1 MFRLQHSFLLTDA
14 GMDSD
19 RQLRPENDAMF
30 LASPVKRKR
39 QIERKRNVSRTVS
52 HA

>member
-1 MFRLQHSFLLTDA
+1 MLRLQHSLLLTDA

-19 RQLRPENDAMF
+19 GQLRPKNDAMF
-30 LASPVKRKR
+30 LASPVKPKR
-39 QIERKRNVSRTVS
+39 QIERKGNVSRTAS

>member
-1 MFRLQHSFLLTDA
+1 MFRLLHSLLLTDA

-19 RQLRPENDAMF
+19 GQLRPKNDAVF

-39 QIERKRNVSRTVS
+39 QIERKRNVSWTVS